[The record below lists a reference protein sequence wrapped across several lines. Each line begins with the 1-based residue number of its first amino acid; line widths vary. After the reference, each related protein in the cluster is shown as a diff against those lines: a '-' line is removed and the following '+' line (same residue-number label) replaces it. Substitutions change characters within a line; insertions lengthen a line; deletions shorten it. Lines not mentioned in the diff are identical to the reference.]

1 MPNVSNQP
9 FSMKKPS
16 RNVKNHLYPYFFHG
30 GPHAAVP
37 MNIHQSVV
45 TGKKLMTQLSS
56 ESLSQLNTMGNVTFN
71 KDGSGHGALNDS
83 SERPTPMQ
91 KHRMPLDLD
100 KMEMLTKSWD
110 SRPSEN
116 DDVKI

>member
-1 MPNVSNQP
+1 MPIVSNQP

-16 RNVKNHLYPYFFHG
+16 RNVKNHG

-71 KDGSGHGALNDS
+71 KDGTGHGALNDS
-83 SERPTPMQ
+83 SERPTPM
-91 KHRMPLDLD
+91 
-100 KMEMLTKSWD
+100 
-110 SRPSEN
+110 
-116 DDVKI
+116 